1 MDLEYFLE
9 MVDLKHRHGSNL
21 RSYHV
26 LWKQSPSSQSFFY
39 WLDQGDGREIEA
51 PDVSRERLEKQQV
64 RYLSPSERLNYLVSI
79 DKDGLFRW
87 DKTHELV
94 DTDDARFRDSLH
106 GIVPI
111 EETDAP
117 RFAGNSNIQSES
129 ESTSSKS
136 SPLQGYSVAE
146 SNEERMPSTEED
158 YELEKDVKKFS
169 NVNPAAIYDRFAESL
184 SVKKGMWLFVSSKT
198 VPVLLRVH
206 A

>member
-9 MVDLKHRHGSNL
+9 MVDSKHRHGSNL
-21 RSYHV
+21 RTYHA

-51 PDVSRERLEKQQV
+51 PNVSRERLERQQV

-111 EETDAP
+111 NKNDAP
-117 RFAGNSNIQSES
+117 RFSGNSAIQSEP
-129 ESTSSKS
+129 ESTSLES
-136 SPLQGYSVAE
+136 SSLEGESVAE
-146 SNEERMPSTEED
+146 SNEERLPSTEED
-158 YELEKDVKKFS
+158 YELKKDVKKFS

-184 SVKKGMWLFVSSKT
+184 SVKKGMWIFVSPET
-198 VPVLLRVH
+198 VPVLRIH